1 MLLCGLG
8 GLLARLGSCAAAAV
22 VAALLGREMARL
34 RGHDAQVTNESA
46 ASGHVTAV
54 LTCGWLQDLVNT
66 AAMAAA
72 VHSLRLEAGDPG
84 TLWLAVLCLSPAQL
98 IRSDNAID
106 IQYSN
111 T

>member
-22 VAALLGREMARL
+22 VAALTAREMARL
-34 RGHDAQVTNESA
+34 RGHDVQVTNESA
-46 ASGHVTAV
+46 ASGHVRAV
-54 LTCGWLQDLVNT
+54 LTCGWPQDLVNT

>member
-22 VAALLGREMARL
+22 VAALTAREMARL

-54 LTCGWLQDLVNT
+54 LTCDWLQDLVNT
-66 AAMAAA
+66 AAMAAQPPPRGRGPG
-72 VHSLRLEAGDPG
+72 HPLAGRP
-84 TLWLAVLCLSPAQL
+84 LPQPRPAHQV
-98 IRSDNAID
+98 R
-106 IQYSN
+106 
-111 T
+111 